1 MRLSSPCLLLLA
13 SIGEETT
20 TAFTPPSLINTR
32 SRRHVVV
39 PNTHH
44 QRQQHLSMAL
54 SDLPGDIAAPPK
66 KKVLTAADVMA
77 KSKTS
82 ASGGTPNSNDPSAP
96 GEQESPKLFSP
107 AIYDDF
113 QSALLALEKRI
124 EGGPG
129 SLSSEEVRK
138 FEEETGR
145 IAREMREYASDPKG
159 TGEAIRKGY
168 EMSAPAVD
176 VVAKEEE
183 EEEVAVVVAAAPA
196 VTDDDD
202 DVPPENYPPN
212 EDEPT
217 DAAQSYGL
225 AKGTTNTYIIDG
237 MAEMSPE
244 EYRAKLQETISAR
257 QRKRRSTSLEGNRG
271 IIGNASSQGYLDTLS
286 GITGKNNGSPGNK
299 KG

>member
-1 MRLSSPCLLLLA
+1 MRLSSPLLLLLA
-13 SIGEETT
+13 SIGEETA

-32 SRRHVVV
+32 SHRHVVV
-39 PNTHH
+39 PNTHHH

-159 TGEAIRKGY
+159 AGEAIRKGY

-196 VTDDDD
+196 VG
-202 DVPPENYPPN
+202 
-212 EDEPT
+212 
-217 DAAQSYGL
+217 GL
-225 AKGTTNTYIIDG
+225 AKDTTNTYIIDG

>member
-183 EEEVAVVVAAAPA
+183 EEEAAAEVVAYSFAMPRRFPWVVEGGECQARRCRSWWVVMVRSEGRRHRYCRDFDA
-196 VTDDDD
+196 V
-202 DVPPENYPPN
+202 
-212 EDEPT
+212 
-217 DAAQSYGL
+217 DADRRLRWRWSQRSG
-225 AKGTTNTYIIDG
+225 
-237 MAEMSPE
+237 SE
-244 EYRAKLQETISAR
+244 EEA
-257 QRKRRSTSLEGNRG
+257 ST
-271 IIGNASSQGYLDTLS
+271 
-286 GITGKNNGSPGNK
+286 
-299 KG
+299 